1 MKPVLHIWM
10 RMRWTDAVDGNGVV
24 VGVGDVDTTEPGT
37 YQLIYNY
44 TDAAGN
50 ASSDPND

>member
-1 MKPVLHIWM
+1 MKLVWHTWM
-10 RMRWTDAVDGNGVV
+10 RMRVGRMDGNGVV

-44 TDAAGN
+44 TDAAAN
-50 ASSDPND
+50 ATSL